1 MKKVLSAL
9 VLITIAFLVSQSV
22 FAKDKSANGNAGEA
36 EFKQHCAVCHPDGDN
51 IINPKKTLHKKD
63 LDANG
68 IKTAADIIKK
78 MRNPGPGMSQFDEK
92 TISDQEAKQIA
103 EYILKTFK

>member
-9 VLITIAFLVSQSV
+9 VLIAIAFLVSQRA
-22 FAKDKSANGNAGEA
+22 FAKDNSANGNAGEA
-36 EFKQHCAVCHPDGDN
+36 EFKQHCAVCHPDGEN

-63 LDANG
+63 LDANSV
-68 IKTAADIIKK
+68 KTSTDIIKK

-92 TISDQEAKQIA
+92 TISDQEAKKIA
-103 EYILKTFK
+103 EYVLKTFK